1 MNADRNILAIDTA
14 GPACSVAIQG
24 TSRGVLWRHEPMTK
38 GHAERLFPMIN
49 DVMGEAGLTLKD
61 LDAIAVTTGPGSFT
75 GVRVG
80 VAAARGLAL
89 ATQLQTVT
97 ATSLATTARLAATE
111 LERKGVRAASD
122 DSITVIQD
130 ARRGN
135 LFVQDF
141 DVTGCVALSKA
152 RLHPVED
159 SGLLRRPDQ
168 DQIFTG
174 SGVELL
180 QQSPPEWLLQVKT
193 VDVTADMPTAVAL
206 TEVDLLEMQPVR
218 PLYLRPPDA
227 KAQDGK
233 SLLRQSR

>member
-1 MNADRNILAIDTA
+1 
-14 GPACSVAIQG
+14 
-24 TSRGVLWRHEPMTK
+24 
-38 GHAERLFPMIN
+38 MIG
-49 DVMGEAGLTLKD
+49 DAMGEAELTFKD
-61 LDAIAVTTGPGSFT
+61 LDAIAVTVGPGSFT

-89 ATQLQTVT
+89 AAQLPTLT

-111 LERKGVRAASD
+111 MERKGDGAVRNAT
-122 DSITVIQD
+122 ITVVQD

-141 DVTGCVALSKA
+141 DASGCTPSSEA
-152 RLHPVED
+152 RLHPVAD
-159 SGLLRRPDQ
+159 CAGLRRSDQ
-168 DQIFTG
+168 GQVFTG
-174 SGVELL
+174 SGIELL
-180 QQSPPEWLLQVKT
+180 QQSAPEWLSQVMT

-233 SLLRQSR
+233 SLLRQSK